1 MEGIGPSTRP
11 GIGPHERGSE
21 GAPPDTIRDGT
32 APLLAPH
39 RVATVPMAVTA
50 PLAPIA
56 RRPPRL
62 TYDVYTPDD
71 TLRGARAITEGEAA
85 HATTKEREKRR
96 RLGLGAL
103 ALAVTLS
110 TTLMAVG
117 SCDDSAT
124 GRVETTAAVAT
135 AVTARPAPAP
145 PTAAPA
151 TATADV
157 IPPITFSP
165 PLAPPPRRRGPTPG
179 PKR

>member
-1 MEGIGPSTRP
+1 MKAIGPSTRP
-11 GIGPHERGSE
+11 GIGPHELGSE

-32 APLLAPH
+32 APLLTPH
-39 RVATVPMAVTA
+39 RVATVPMSVTA

-56 RRPPRL
+56 RRAARL

-71 TLRGARAITEGEAA
+71 TLRGARALTEADAA
-85 HATTKEREKRR
+85 HATKEREKRR

-103 ALAVTLS
+103 ALAVTLG
-110 TTLMAVG
+110 TTLMAIG

-135 AVTARPAPAP
+135 VTTVAARPA
-145 PTAAPA
+145 AAPA
-151 TATADV
+151 STADDV
-157 IPPITFSP
+157 IPRITFSP
-165 PLAPPPRRRGPTPG
+165 PLSPPPRRRGPTHA

>member
-1 MEGIGPSTRP
+1 MAPARAPASGPTSL
-11 GIGPHERGSE
+11 GSE
-21 GAPPDTIRDGT
+21 GAAPDTIREGT

-50 PLAPIA
+50 PLAPVA
-56 RRPPRL
+56 RRPARL
-62 TYDVYTPDD
+62 TYEVYTPDD
-71 TLRGARAITEGEAA
+71 TLRGARALTEVDAA
-85 HATTKEREKRR
+85 HATKEREKRR

-117 SCDDSAT
+117 SCDDTAT

-135 AVTARPAPAP
+135 AVTARPAPAR

-165 PLAPPPRRRGPTPG
+165 PLAPPPRRRGPAQA